1 MVPPPGWFK
10 EPKLSGLNTLGAL
23 LWDGGLKFRGS
34 DVFCR
39 LPWCERCL
47 DSRGGVTSPQLVN
60 LPMWEAAGARWDLG
74 GVIRPEKDAP
84 ISSSNW

>member
-10 EPKLSGLNTLGAL
+10 EPKLSWLNTLGAL
-23 LWDGGLKFRGS
+23 LWDPGGLEFRGC

-39 LPWCERCL
+39 LPW
-47 DSRGGVTSPQLVN
+47 
-60 LPMWEAAGARWDLG
+60 DLG
-74 GVIRPEKDAP
+74 GVTRPEKDDP